1 MLSINTDNAVAVGT
15 VAAGGATASI
25 VKQHSEGIKNLFK
38 SKAKDSFEKTEN
50 KVSKETQKVVKEAVK
65 KDAKKAAKS
74 GSKKVSKNAKKT
86 ATKVIDKVKTSLKN
100 GKDKITNKTKELK
113 GATSKAF
120 NSLVHKTDWKRV
132 GKAAG
137 IAGGLAVAT
146 IAVKKAYNHF
156 FGDGE

>member
-25 VKQHSEGIKNLFK
+25 VKQHTEGIKKLFK
-38 SKAKDSFEKTEN
+38 NEQTDSFVKEN
-50 KVSKETQKVVKEAVK
+50 KMPKEVQQNIKNVSKKN
-65 KDAKKAAKS
+65 AKKATKN

-86 ATKVIDKVKTSLKN
+86 TAKVIDKVKTSLKN

-113 GATSKAF
+113 NATSKAF

-156 FGDGE
+156 FGEDE